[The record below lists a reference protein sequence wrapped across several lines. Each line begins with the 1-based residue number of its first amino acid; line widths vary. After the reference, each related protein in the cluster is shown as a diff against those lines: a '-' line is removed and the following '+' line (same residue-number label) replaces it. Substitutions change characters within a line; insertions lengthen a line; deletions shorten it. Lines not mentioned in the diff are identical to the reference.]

1 MKIKVVIEK
10 INNKNEHFSFI
21 VSQYNIANFFEN
33 FFDYF
38 ENFEDVIVRFVK
50 LEESED

>member
-10 INNKNEHFSFI
+10 INNKEEHFSFV
-21 VSQYNIANFFEN
+21 VSQYNISNFFEN

-38 ENFEDVIVRFVK
+38 ENFEDVNVRFLK
-50 LEESED
+50 QDESEV